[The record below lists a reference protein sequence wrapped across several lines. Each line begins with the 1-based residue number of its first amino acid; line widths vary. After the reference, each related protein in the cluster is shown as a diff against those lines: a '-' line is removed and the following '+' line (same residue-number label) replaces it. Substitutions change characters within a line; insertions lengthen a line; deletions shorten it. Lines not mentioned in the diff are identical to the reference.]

1 MLPPVNT
8 TIASVGLR
16 QLRSWWGRK
25 PDQPRKL
32 QQPHDGTCDR
42 DAAQGA
48 LRQRYCRAPG
58 HLLELRHIVGSIS
71 YRQTFAEPRCDVAEK
86 RNLARFT
93 RLRAA
98 GSELLVGTRLAR
110 TMAPVPLLSINR
122 PLELETPD
130 DP

>member
-25 PDQPRKL
+25 PDQPRKP

-71 YRQTFAEPRCDVAEK
+71 YRQTFAEPRCGVAEK

-98 GSELLVGTRLAR
+98 SSRIAGRDSVGSNHGSGAAVEHKSAIGTR
-110 TMAPVPLLSINR
+110 
-122 PLELETPD
+122 ETG
-130 DP
+130 